1 MPFRENQ
8 SAVGH
13 SDSASGHSASSDSSD
28 SGESN
33 AQRLSREGNLVVEV
47 GRGVINRVD
56 ELTDHPG
63 QVAAELGGSML
74 IGAGLALAQGK
85 AGVAREVAQIVGASM
100 TASFVLTSARQFE
113 VARDAV
119 ADTWT
124 NKSGE
129 NREARSNANAL
140 GAFIADSA
148 IFSAGGIVGVKVARN
163 SSVYMGVHHSID
175 KALGIRTQEQH
186 AQLRQQMLGYHPLTA
201 HHQDRVGD
209 MSRIIAEGMRLP
221 PASVEKAYLAGRM
234 HDIGKLKTPK
244 EILDSPGKLDG
255 HERAVINHHATDT
268 GVILREKVDYP
279 KRLADLPTVAQ
290 NHHERLDGRGSPSQL
305 SAEQIAVETRV
316 NTVADVFDVLSHG
329 RSYKTPTPVS
339 KLIDVFDRGRGTQ
352 FDGKVLDAFLQQPAS
367 KVLPL
372 MLSEGGSISRVAPT
386 FRKVEIGD
394 LLRSVKDHKPVP
406 GSSVTT
412 EQINLFNTLYMRP
425 QS

>member
-1 MPFRENQ
+1 MPFGETL
-8 SAVGH
+8 SAVDH
-13 SDSASGHSASSDSSD
+13 SESAAEHSASSDKSD
-28 SGESN
+28 SGLSN
-33 AQRLSREGNLVVEV
+33 AQRLSREANLLVEV
-47 GRGVINRVD
+47 GRGVVNRVD

-85 AGVAREVAQIVGASM
+85 AGVAREVAQTVGASM
-100 TASFVLTSARQFE
+100 TASFVLTSARQLE
-113 VARDAV
+113 VAKNSIEK
-119 ADTWT
+119 TWKNPT
-124 NKSGE
+124 GE
-129 NREARSNANAL
+129 NREAKNAANAL

-186 AQLRQQMLGYHPLTA
+186 ALLRQQMLGYHPLTA

-209 MSRIIAEGMRLP
+209 MSRVIAEGMHLP
-221 PASVEKAYLAGRM
+221 PASVEKAYLAGKM
-234 HDIGKLKTPK
+234 HDIGKLKTPT
-244 EILDSPGKLDG
+244 EILNSPGKLDG

-268 GVILREKVDYP
+268 GIILREKVDYP

-352 FDGKVLDAFLQQPAS
+352 FDGKVLDAFLHQPAS

-372 MLSEGGSISRVAPT
+372 MLSEGGSITRVAPT

-406 GSSVTT
+406 GSSVTMD
-412 EQINLFNTLYMRP
+412 QIGQFNSLYMGP